1 MSTLRKDTNLE
12 QILRQVVEVND
23 KVMAIQTKGKKV
35 TQKEREDIT
44 KALEQIIKAIKD
56 FFELE
61 VRTSIIGNEQSSYV
75 TTVKLDGDVESKF
88 PKELNTDVFARHN
101 ELVNSAWEIRK
112 AIVEKIVDIIIAVIK
127 AIGGW
132 P

>member
-1 MSTLRKDTNLE
+1 
-12 QILRQVVEVND
+12 
-23 KVMAIQTKGKKV
+23 
-35 TQKEREDIT
+35 
-44 KALEQIIKAIKD
+44 
-56 FFELE
+56 
-61 VRTSIIGNEQSSYV
+61 V